1 MIIRIFKSMGGRMV
15 FLKKKL
21 ILTACLAISL
31 SVLSGEYEANQAG
44 MSHERLEKIAPALSN
59 LYLKNGKFPGFIS
72 AVARKGKVVHYET
85 MGFSDIETQQ
95 LLRKDSLFRIYSM
108 SKPIT
113 GVALMVLLEEG
124 KLRLNDPVSLYIP
137 EFAQTKVLIVN
148 EDGTTELVGQTK
160 EMTIRDLATHTSGI
174 AYDFTANDQ
183 LAKIYREN
191 KLSPYFTFGG
201 DEITPES
208 LARGIIS
215 SNKPFSSICD
225 FAENLALKA
234 PLMHQ
239 PSENYTYSMGM
250 DVLGCIIERASGQT
264 FDTFLKDKIFI
275 PLGMKDTFFSVPNS
289 KRDRFTSLYAE
300 VKDLRQYFPDLD
312 SKLPKDL
319 TMLKVDGK
327 KTSPYFDEAT
337 VFDGG
342 SGLVSS
348 TEDYLKFAQMLL
360 NGGRL
365 GDQRIL
371 SRKSVELMSSNHL
384 PESFASDA
392 YLETAGGYRRG
403 AGFGLTVGVIL
414 DPGMAGQYGSRGVYF
429 WGGAASTIFWIDP
442 EEELV
447 AVLMTQLLG
456 SSELLRETYSALV
469 YQAIDD

>member
-1 MIIRIFKSMGGRMV
+1 MIIGIFKSIGGLMV
-15 FLKKKL
+15 SFKKKL
-21 ILTACLAISL
+21 LLSTYLVVSL
-31 SVLSGEYEANQAG
+31 SIMAGEYEAKQAG
-44 MSHERLEKIAPALSN
+44 MSHERLEKIAPTLSN

-72 AVARKGKVVHYET
+72 AIARKGKVVHYET
-85 MGFSDIETQQ
+85 IGFSDLETQEP
-95 LLRKDSLFRIYSM
+95 LKRDSLFRIYSM
-108 SKPIT
+108 SKPVT
-113 GVALMVLLEEG
+113 GVALMILLEEG
-124 KLRLNDPVSLYIP
+124 KVRLNDPVSLYIP
-137 EFAQTKVLIVN
+137 EFAETKVLIIN
-148 EDGTTELVGQTK
+148 EDGTTELTDQTK

-174 AYDFTANDQ
+174 AYDFTANDE
-183 LAKIYREN
+183 LAKIYRKN
-191 KLSPYFTFGG
+191 RLSPYFTFGG
-201 DEITPES
+201 DEVTPES
-208 LARGIIS
+208 LAKGIIS
-215 SNKPFSSICD
+215 SNKPFSSICN
-225 FAENLALKA
+225 FAESLALKA

-250 DVLGCIIERASGQT
+250 DVLGCIVERASGKS
-264 FDTFLKDKIFI
+264 FDAFLKDNIFT

-289 KRDRFTSLYAE
+289 KRERFTSLYAE
-300 VKDLRQYFPDLD
+300 IGDLREYFPDLE

-327 KTSPYFDEAT
+327 TTSPYFDEAT

-365 GDQRIL
+365 GDQRII

-414 DPGMAGQYGSRGVYF
+414 DPGKAGQYGSKGVYF

>member
-1 MIIRIFKSMGGRMV
+1 MIMTIFMSIGGLMLS
-15 FLKKKL
+15 FGKKF
-21 ILTACLAISL
+21 ILTLSLGLSL
-31 SVLSGEYEANQAG
+31 SLISGEYEATQAG
-44 MSHERLEKIAPALSN
+44 MSHERLEKIAPVLSN

-72 AVARKGKVVHYET
+72 AIARKGKVVHYET
-85 MGFSDIETQQ
+85 MGFADLETQEPLQ
-95 LLRKDSLFRIYSM
+95 QDSLFRIYSM

-113 GVALMVLLEEG
+113 GVAIMILLEEG

-137 EFAQTKVLIVN
+137 EFAETKVLVVN
-148 EDGTTELVGQTK
+148 EDGTTALIGQSK
-160 EMTIRDLATHTSGI
+160 KITIRDLATHTSGI

-183 LAKIYREN
+183 LAEIYRKN

-201 DEITPES
+201 DKITPES
-208 LARGIIS
+208 LAKGIIS
-215 SNKPFSSICD
+215 SNKPFSNICD
-225 FAENLALKA
+225 FAENLAVKA

-239 PSENYTYSMGM
+239 PSEDYTYSMGM
-250 DVLGCIIERASGQT
+250 DVLGCVVERASGQT
-264 FDTFLKDKIFI
+264 FDKFLKDRIFI

-289 KRDRFTSLYAE
+289 KRERFTSLYAE
-300 VKDLRQYFPDLD
+300 IKDLREYFPDLD

-371 SRKSVELMSSNHL
+371 SRKSIELMSSNHL
-384 PESFASDA
+384 PDSFASDA

-414 DPGMAGQYGSRGVYF
+414 DPGKAGQYGSKGVYF